1 MLDGKWL
8 DMRIEYV
15 RDKIE
20 SFGIYWDLLRSS
32 WTLDLY
38 THGKT
43 LHHSL
48 SQHVVEWLDGAA
60 AVSVLK
66 QRPWWL
72 RHGQRCVMITTSSW
86 AYGALQLPRLGR
98 RGGEKEGEPPVLS
111 SLTMRCL
118 KIFLGCLRLSYD
130 MWHSALE
137 VRVTYN
143 AGFSSGN
150 DSWQCLPI
158 WPYSTRISI
167 PTIPPLIFEVTVSLH

>member
-38 THGKT
+38 PCWKT

-72 RHGQRCVMITTSSW
+72 RHGQRW
-86 AYGALQLPRLGR
+86 RDDYYELLGIR
-98 RGGEKEGEPPVLS
+98 STATAKVGETGREKEGEPPVLS
-111 SLTMRCL
+111 SFNNGMFID
-118 KIFLGCLRLSYD
+118 IFRMFMAIL
-130 MWHSALE
+130 WHM
-137 VRVTYN
+137 TF
-143 AGFSSGN
+143 GIGSGGH
-150 DSWQCLPI
+150 I
-158 WPYSTRISI
+158 
-167 PTIPPLIFEVTVSLH
+167 